1 VGSGQSWYQIMRGL
15 FQIMGLISQEFL
27 NLLFVIYVLNVASS
41 GLGNRASE
49 INDDDELGR

>member
-1 VGSGQSWYQIMRGL
+1 
-15 FQIMGLISQEFL
+15 MGLISQEFL